1 MLFPYFC
8 RAKNQS
14 TRSRLPQYIS
24 SLLFGYIIGS
34 VPTAY
39 LLVKW
44 RSQVDIRAAGT
55 GNVGA
60 MNTFDVTT
68 SKLLG
73 FSVFSIDMLKGVAAT
88 QLGGMIFGN
97 AFWIM
102 GAAGIGAVFGHN
114 YPIWLKFKGGRGLA
128 TAVGITLFLGWIVV
142 PVWGLVWTIHYALS
156 KNIHFA
162 NITASLMAPLI
173 FVVCPREILLAV
185 LPASTNANDFIVLIS
200 LILLLV
206 IVRHLEYI
214 GRLMKSDIQ

>member
-1 MLFPYFC
+1 
-8 RAKNQS
+8 
-14 TRSRLPQYIS
+14 
-24 SLLFGYIIGS
+24 
-34 VPTAY
+34 
-39 LLVKW
+39 
-44 RSQVDIRAAGT
+44 
-55 GNVGA
+55 

-156 KNIHFA
+156 KNVHFA
-162 NITASLMAPLI
+162 NITASLLTPLI
-173 FVVCPREILLAV
+173 LVLCPQQILSAV
-185 LPASTNANDFIVLIS
+185 LPGSTNTRDYIVLIS
-200 LILLLV
+200 TMLLLV
-206 IVRHLEYI
+206 IIRHLEYVV
-214 GRLMKSDIQ
+214 RLMKSDIQ